1 MSLTIHQLSC
11 TCETKTKDNVFVR
24 VKVAI
29 LYKIMPDR
37 VHDAYYKLTDHQAQI
52 RSYVYDVIRS
62 SLPRLDL
69 DDAFSQKDHI
79 VNEVQQQISH
89 QMEEYGYVIV
99 AVLLTDPDPDV
110 YVKNAMNEIN
120 GDTLSMLTYTPFD
133 DTYSSGSADAR
144 GCN

>member
-1 MSLTIHQLSC
+1 MHSLCLFETLVARMSLRIHQLSC

-24 VKVAI
+24 VKVAV
-29 LYKIMPDR
+29 LYKIKPDC
-37 VHDAYYKLTDHQAQI
+37 VHDAYYRLTDHEAQI

-89 QMEEYGYVIV
+89 QMEEYGYIIV
-99 AVLLTDPDPDV
+99 AVLLTDLDPDV

-120 GDTLSMLTYTPFD
+120 GEMFNWSTM
-133 DTYSSGSADAR
+133 G
-144 GCN
+144 